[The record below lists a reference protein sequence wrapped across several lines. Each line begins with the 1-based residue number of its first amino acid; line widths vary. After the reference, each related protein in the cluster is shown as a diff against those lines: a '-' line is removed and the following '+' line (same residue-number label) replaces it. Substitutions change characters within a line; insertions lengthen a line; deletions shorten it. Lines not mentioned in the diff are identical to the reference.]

1 MTTCLTLA
9 AMHNVKGL
17 VTLLAI
23 NELIFNVKDANPD
36 NQTTNIGYGSMK
48 GFKSLFHRFA
58 IAVISPDNNAMT
70 KHCIIANGAMCPNRS
85 TGCNFNDPVNI
96 SPEATTFNAAKK
108 TQNKVT
114 NKPRLV

>member
-9 AMHNVKGL
+9 AMHKVKGL

-23 NELIFNVKDANPD
+23 KELMFKVNDANPD
-36 NQTTNIGYGSMK
+36 SQTTNIGYGSTK

-58 IAVISPDNNAMT
+58 MAVISPDNNEII
-70 KHCIIANGAMCPNRS
+70 KHWIIANGAMCPNRS
-85 TGCNFNDPVNI
+85 TGCNFSDPVNI

-114 NKPRLV
+114 NKPRVV